1 MATDSY
7 GSSPLSPNKRRK
19 TLSATSKS
27 KIKDDANHNQQESQ
41 EQQQWTANSPCMICL
56 SDCGKSVRGEIDCC
70 DHFFCFICIMEWAK
84 IESRCP
90 ACKRRFITIR
100 RPFKD
105 GVFAPERVVRV
116 PLRDQID
123 TCYANTTAPFEPFS
137 QVQCSVCHQMTDESL
152 LLLCDLCDS
161 ASHTYCIGLG
171 FTVPEG
177 DWFCHD
183 CTVCRTEHMNREMH
197 IDCDIENVTT
207 TAEEHVTIL
216 DIVRESSSPVADR
229 KARAISSNPNQLSP
243 AVAPDVENS
252 VAEEVNVP
260 GARMLRNVA
269 ERETQSGARTLQ
281 RCRDVHS
288 HIQVLRKN
296 WNAFRNGS
304 LSFSS
309 GSFKS
314 GSQKY
319 QRNVSAVLHARSGQ
333 QHSLSST
340 SCQHSTAEDAF
351 AGSSV
356 QNRGPHDIEKAWKMM
371 IKAKSIE
378 SAHESTSC
386 RNQVSK
392 LPLKTG
398 RASKD
403 ATGTVKNQQFGAK
416 GLEKHNEFYSCNS
429 EIGKYRS
436 PKLEKQKK
444 SSVSTKGSVESGE
457 GLTTNSSGSF
467 FKSSF
472 SSNGWPSIQS
482 DVYYQNSSRL
492 LQKHVKG
499 ASSYGSTCLINLVG
513 SIPGASDSLYAK
525 AELRTSPPRKVD
537 FSKETVRM
545 GKGCTKSNARKD
557 DDAKSE
563 IQSLVKLNLK
573 LLSRDKKLG
582 VSAFKEIARLATH
595 TILAACDLE
604 HRKLG
609 VHSFPVSSVC
619 SHTEHIQQLHKST
632 LMPNSCR
639 ECFCIFVMDV
649 VNSVMLEKVACVNT
663 S

>member
-1 MATDSY
+1 MVNCRI
-7 GSSPLSPNKRRK
+7 SSSFFFIFSSTQL
-19 TLSATSKS
+19 
-27 KIKDDANHNQQESQ
+27 
-41 EQQQWTANSPCMICL
+41 NSNVINLLML
-56 SDCGKSVRGEIDCC
+56 
-70 DHFFCFICIMEWAK
+70 
-84 IESRCP
+84 
-90 ACKRRFITIR
+90 
-100 RPFKD
+100 
-105 GVFAPERVVRV
+105 
-116 PLRDQID
+116 LLQID

-197 IDCDIENVTT
+197 ADSDIENVTT

-314 GSQKY
+314 GSQKC
-319 QRNVSAVLHARSGQ
+319 QRNTSAVLHARSGQ
-333 QHSLSST
+333 QHSLFST

-356 QNRGPHDIEKAWKMM
+356 QNRGSHDIEKAWKMM

-378 SAHESTSC
+378 SAHESTSS

-457 GLTTNSSGSF
+457 GFTTTHSSGSF

-472 SSNGWPSIQS
+472 SSNGWPTIQS
-482 DVYYQNSSRL
+482 DVCYQNNSRL

-499 ASSYGSTCLINLVG
+499 ASSNGSACLINLVG

-545 GKGCTKSNARKD
+545 GKGCTESNARKD

-582 VSAFKEIARLATH
+582 MIHL
-595 TILAACDLE
+595 
-604 HRKLG
+604 
-609 VHSFPVSSVC
+609 
-619 SHTEHIQQLHKST
+619 
-632 LMPNSCR
+632 
-639 ECFCIFVMDV
+639 
-649 VNSVMLEKVACVNT
+649 
-663 S
+663 

>member
-1 MATDSY
+1 M
-7 GSSPLSPNKRRK
+7 L
-19 TLSATSKS
+19 L
-27 KIKDDANHNQQESQ
+27 
-41 EQQQWTANSPCMICL
+41 L
-56 SDCGKSVRGEIDCC
+56 
-70 DHFFCFICIMEWAK
+70 
-84 IESRCP
+84 
-90 ACKRRFITIR
+90 
-100 RPFKD
+100 
-105 GVFAPERVVRV
+105 
-116 PLRDQID
+116 QID
-123 TCYANTTAPFEPFS
+123 TCYANSTAGPFDPFS
-137 QVQCSVCHQMTDESL
+137 QVQCSVCHRMTDESL

-183 CTVCRTEHMNREMH
+183 CTVCRTEHTNREMYT
-197 IDCDIENVTT
+197 DSDNENVMT
-207 TAEEHVTIL
+207 TAEEHVTIF
-216 DIVRESSSPVADR
+216 DIVQESSSPVAYR
-229 KARAISSNPNQLSP
+229 KARAISSNPNQLP
-243 AVAPDVENS
+243 TPVAPDVENS

-260 GARMLRNVA
+260 DARMLCNVP
-269 ERETQSGARTLQ
+269 ERETRLGARTLQ
-281 RCRDVHS
+281 RCRNVHG
-288 HIQVLRKN
+288 HIQVLREN

-309 GSFKS
+309 DSFKS
-314 GSQKY
+314 GSQKC
-319 QRNVSAVLHARSGQ
+319 QRKISAVLHDRSGQ

-356 QNRGPHDIEKAWKMM
+356 RNRGSHDIDKAWKMM

-378 SAHESTSC
+378 SAHESTSY
-386 RNQVSK
+386 RNQISK

-403 ATGTVKNQQFGAK
+403 ATGTVKNQQFGAE
-416 GLEKHNEFYSCNS
+416 GLEKQYEFYSCNS

-444 SSVSTKGSVESGE
+444 SSVSTKGSVESSE
-457 GLTTNSSGSF
+457 GPTTNSSGSF

-482 DVYYQNSSRL
+482 DVCYQNSSRL

-499 ASSYGSTCLINLVG
+499 ASSNVTDEHNGSACLINLVG
-513 SIPGASDSLYAK
+513 SIPVASDSLYAK

-582 VSAFKEIARLATH
+582 RIHCQASL
-595 TILAACDLE
+595 CDV
-604 HRKLG
+604 G
-609 VHSFPVSSVC
+609 
-619 SHTEHIQQLHKST
+619 
-632 LMPNSCR
+632 
-639 ECFCIFVMDV
+639 FVGF
-649 VNSVMLEKVACVNT
+649 
-663 S
+663 